1 MIVRSREELRNSMIN
16 AFEMDIPV
24 FEGTITYAIFSA
36 VANAIAREYVIK
48 DEEQKSVFVRSASG
62 DFLDKRVEEFGY
74 SRKLGS
80 PSKGILKIEGLPQ
93 EQNIPEETILK
104 CENGMDFYILGTT
117 YVKDEDEGVIEIEA
131 YSTEIGFDRNIPAGL
146 DFQTTEFNYDRIYN
160 PDAFKGGLDTETDD
174 DLKARFFHTQKN
186 KGNAGNENHYEEWAK
201 EVVGVYNAKATG
213 EKEGAGT
220 VELVVSDKNNT
231 SDEELLNSVKQHVE
245 SQKPIGSKLFV
256 KGMNELDINITA
268 KIITDYDVELIQSN
282 FFEEANEYLK
292 KERDSIKYSKLYS
305 ILANSDNVTDVTEFK
320 VNGDIKNISITTEQI
335 GKLKDVK
342 IEKDLS
348 M

>member
-1 MIVRSREELRNSMIN
+1 MIVRSREELRNSMID

-74 SRKLGS
+74 SRKIGT
-80 PSKGILKIEGLPQ
+80 PSEGIIRIEGLPSGIFIDLDT
-93 EQNIPEETILK
+93 ELV
-104 CENGMDFYILGTT
+104 CENGMTFNIEGGITT
-117 YVKDEDEGVIEIEA
+117 DDTGIVESKA
-131 YSTEIGFDRNIPAGL
+131 YSKEIGFDRNIPAGL

-160 PDAFKGGLDTETDD
+160 PEEFKGGLDTETDD

-256 KGMNELDINITA
+256 KGMNELSININA
-268 KIITDYDVELIQSN
+268 KILTEYDVELIQSN

-320 VNGDIKNISITTEQI
+320 VNDDVKNIPITTEQI